1 MIPNKSKLIAFNY
14 NKKVDIISPD
24 LIILMYFRNTNSR
37 QNTNQMIKL
46 VSIFSI
52 FFVSVFLYDTHLN
65 RG

>member
-1 MIPNKSKLIAFNY
+1 MIPNKSQLIAFNY
-14 NKKVDIISPD
+14 NKNVDIISPD

-52 FFVSVFLYDTHLN
+52 FFVSVFLCDTHLN